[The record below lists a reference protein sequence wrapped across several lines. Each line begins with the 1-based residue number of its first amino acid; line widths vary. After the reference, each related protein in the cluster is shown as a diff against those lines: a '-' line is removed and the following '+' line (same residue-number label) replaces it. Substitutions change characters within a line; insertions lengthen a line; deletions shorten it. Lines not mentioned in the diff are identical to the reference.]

1 MPAQGYQYGAGAAA
15 QHQLATPGSRIVARI
30 IDALILFAVIAIPY
44 IVLIAAAG
52 SSEQNEIGASE
63 EFTTSDGVAIG
74 AVLFI
79 IALGVLGPALYEIA
93 FVALKGATPGKMAM
107 GVRVVRDADGALPGW
122 GSATLRWL
130 PNLAS
135 AACGLAGP
143 VLLVWSLVNLFANAK
158 RQTPF
163 DLTASTVVV
172 KARP

>member
-1 MPAQGYQYGAGAAA
+1 MPAQPYLYGTGAASA
-15 QHQLATPGSRIVARI
+15 HQLATPGSRILARL
-30 IDALILFAVIAIPY
+30 IDGLIMLVVIAVPY
-44 IVLIAAAG
+44 IVLFAAAG
-52 SSEQNEIGASE
+52 SSEQNDFGASE
-63 EFTTSDGVAIG
+63 EFTTSDGVAMG
-74 AVLFI
+74 ALLFI
-79 IALGVLGPALYEIA
+79 LALGVLGPALYEIA

-122 GSATLRWL
+122 GTATLRWL

-135 AACGLAGP
+135 AVCGLAGP
-143 VLLVWSLVNLFANAK
+143 VLLVWSLIALFSNAK